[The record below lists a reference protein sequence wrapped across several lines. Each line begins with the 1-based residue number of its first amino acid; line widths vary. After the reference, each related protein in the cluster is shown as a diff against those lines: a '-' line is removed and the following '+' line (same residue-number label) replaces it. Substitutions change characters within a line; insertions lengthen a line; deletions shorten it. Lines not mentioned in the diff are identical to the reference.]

1 MAYRLPYN
9 FLSIDYKNFSKVDI
23 HYFIPVYYLQD
34 DLDYI
39 ESALN
44 ELDNRIEE
52 IWDQIRRG
60 VPYAWNSDKV
70 DGYHASLTP
79 QPYTVPVARADGT
92 LDPNWIQ
99 ISMPTTTLIKLFT
112 TSTTWQ
118 VPEGVNALFIYA
130 CGGGGGGGK
139 GGDCYYAVIYGG
151 PGGGGGGGSSGG
163 DKLAITQVVPGETL
177 IITIGAGGAGGTTG
191 DGGRGGSTT
200 VVGSISGTLVTAYGG
215 RGGKKGGDGDYDWYE
230 GKIIPGSGGSG
241 GIISTSWGTSGNMG
255 DDGWYFEGYSLGGS
269 GGNGGKSVL
278 VNNVA
283 KGGAG
288 ATNTTNAQPGEDG
301 GTGSGGGGGGGGAKF
316 HIYGAPGGNGGN
328 GFVVILGG

>member
-118 VPEGVNALFIYA
+118 VPEGISTLLIYA
-130 CGGGGGGGK
+130 SGGGGGGGR
-139 GGDCYYAVIYGG
+139 GGDSGLGVG
-151 PGGGGGGGSSGG
+151 PGGGGGGGSAGN
-163 DKLAITQVVPGETL
+163 DKMAIVSVTPGETL
-177 IITIGAGGAGGTTG
+177 TITIGAGGAGGTTG
-191 DGGRGGSTT
+191 DGGNGGSTT
-200 VVGSISGTLVTAYGG
+200 VIGSSSGTLIVAYGGNGGKRGENGSVEYYGEAGWPRSVPGSGGAPGRVQSSWGLSGEYGTSSYSAGGSGG
-215 RGGKKGGDGDYDWYE
+215 RGGKSVLLNYGA
-230 GKIIPGSGGSG
+230 SGGTG
-241 GIISTSWGTSGNMG
+241 ATSG
-255 DDGWYFEGYSLGGS
+255 S
-269 GGNGGKSVL
+269 
-278 VNNVA
+278 
-283 KGGAG
+283 
-288 ATNTTNAQPGEDG
+288 NAQPGSN
-301 GTGSGGGGGGGGAKF
+301 GTLGSGGGGGGGGDS
-316 HIYGAPGGNGGN
+316 YLGRYNGAPGGSGGN
-328 GFVVILGG
+328 GFVIIIGG